1 MSATMRKL
9 TYTFLVALF
18 AIAAWGQNYGNSTGY
33 HRSSLFVMPVVHMQD
48 SFANEILYSA
58 QNLPF
63 PDRYNNLN
71 DEGFVHVVQIDN
83 RSNHRTIKD
92 TTMHRMFDAALA
104 DSDIAKRIVA
114 HWVMFDT
121 LRGFSTERLV
131 TEGMYDASEL
141 QKELAA
147 GTLAGMI
154 NLVDAGNE
162 LVSKSFV
169 LVNDM
174 SYINHA
180 DRAQTVSDVC
190 TVIADWG
197 KEAQKVGDELQKA
210 NTGIG
215 LLDGVL
221 GIAGAASSL
230 AGSVVELAGDLTK
243 STNELLEIKGF
254 AVLEA
259 TYLYQLDWSP
269 TVQNTFYSKYYTE
282 TGDQSRIE
290 AFLNDNS
297 TFRLKYVGMMPTVT
311 NNATAFNAGTYS
323 KMQQADQILITC
335 ARTMDDAINNLQ
347 AKFEEFRVYT
357 PVMQILYDA
366 KGKVTGFMAAIGQKE
381 GVTLKKKY
389 AVREMVFQNGRTTY
403 KDVIPP
409 LKVDQIWDNR
419 HGVEQDMYTVQG
431 TTFKTKSNKLYPGLL
446 LIEK

>member
-1 MSATMRKL
+1 MKKL
-9 TYTFLVALF
+9 TTLLF
-18 AIAAWGQNYGNSTGY
+18 ALSAMVVWGQDYSNSTGY

-92 TTMHRMFDAALA
+92 TTAHRMFDAALA
-104 DSDIAKRIVA
+104 ESDIAKRIIA
-114 HWVMFDT
+114 HWFMFDT

-131 TEGMYDASEL
+131 TEGMYDASVL
-141 QKELAA
+141 QKELAS
-147 GTLAGMI
+147 GTLSGMI

-180 DRAQTVSDVC
+180 DRAQTVSDIC
-190 TVIADWG
+190 AVIADWG
-197 KEAQKVGDELQKA
+197 KEAQKVGNELQKT

-269 TVQNTFYSKYYTE
+269 AVQNKFYSRYYTE
-282 TGDQSRIE
+282 NGDQRKIE

-347 AKFEEFRVYT
+347 SKFEDFRVYT
-357 PVMQILYDA
+357 PIMQILYDA

-389 AVREMVFQNGRTTY
+389 AVREMVFQNGKTTY
-403 KDVIPP
+403 KDVMPP
-409 LKVDQIWDNR
+409 LKADQIWDNR
-419 HGVEQDMYTVQG
+419 HGVEQDMNAMNG

>member
-1 MSATMRKL
+1 MKKVT
-9 TYTFLVALF
+9 TFLLALLT
-18 AIAAWGQNYGNSTGY
+18 IAAFGQDYSNSTGY
-33 HRSSLFVMPVVHMQD
+33 HRSSLYVMPVVHMQD

-71 DEGFVHVVQIDN
+71 ETGVVDVVQLDDH
-83 RSNHRTIKD
+83 SNHRTVRD
-92 TTMHRMFDAALA
+92 TTMHRVFDKALNE
-104 DSDIAKRIVA
+104 SELAKMIVA
-114 HWVMFDT
+114 HWFMFDT

-169 LVNDM
+169 LINDM

-180 DRAQTVSDVC
+180 DRAQTVSDIC
-190 TVIADWG
+190 TVIADYG
-197 KEAQKVGDELQKA
+197 KEAQKVGNELQQT

-221 GIAGAASSL
+221 GLAGAASSL
-230 AGSVVELAGDLTK
+230 AGSVAELAGDLTK

-269 TVQNTFYSKYYTE
+269 AVQNKFYSKYYTE
-282 TGDQSRIE
+282 NGDASKIE
-290 AFLNDNS
+290 AFLNDKS

-347 AKFEEFRVYT
+347 AKFEDFRVYT
-357 PVMQILYDA
+357 PIMQILYDA

-389 AVREMVFQNGRTTY
+389 AVREMVFQNGKTTY
-403 KDVIPP
+403 RDVMPP
-409 LKVDQIWDNR
+409 LKADQIWDNR
-419 HGVEQDMYTVQG
+419 HGVEQDMNAMRG
-431 TTFKTKSNKLYPGLL
+431 TTFKTKNGKLYPGLL

>member
-58 QNLPF
+58 HNLPF

-104 DSDIAKRIVA
+104 ESDIAKRIVA
-114 HWVMFDT
+114 HWFMFDT

-409 LKVDQIWDNR
+409 LKADQIWDNR